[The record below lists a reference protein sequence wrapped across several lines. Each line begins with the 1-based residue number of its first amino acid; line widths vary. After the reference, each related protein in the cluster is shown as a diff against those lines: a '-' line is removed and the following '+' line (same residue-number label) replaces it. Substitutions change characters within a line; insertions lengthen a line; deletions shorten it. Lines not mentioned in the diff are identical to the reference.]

1 MIIKR
6 LNLGKNLFLILK
18 FNLVYYTK
26 KKYFIREIGLNSFHS
41 QHIHLDYIGRTI
53 NIGRTI
59 KLWSRKTIFQHYCVF
74 HVVEQQQIA
83 WSLKIELLSETGQCS
98 VRYTYPNK
106 CFMLL

>member
-1 MIIKR
+1 M
-6 LNLGKNLFLILK
+6 
-18 FNLVYYTK
+18 
-26 KKYFIREIGLNSFHS
+26 
-41 QHIHLDYIGRTI
+41 
-53 NIGRTI
+53 
-59 KLWSRKTIFQHYCVF
+59 KTIFQHYCVF